1 MDTLLALPKA
11 LVNLAT
17 SLDDL
22 NNISIYHPT
31 FKDWAR
37 DMEYVYLRINA
48 AMHNELDDVY
58 DEINSF
64 VYSFNAD
71 LNEAAL
77 AVCAD
82 RGYKGILRDTI
93 VHYSRFD
100 LE

>member
-1 MDTLLALPKA
+1 MDTLLALPKSI
-11 LVNLAT
+11 VDLAT

-22 NNISIYHPT
+22 NDISIYHPT
-31 FKDWAR
+31 FKEWAR
-37 DMEYVYLRINA
+37 DAAYVYLRINA
-48 AMHNELDDVY
+48 AMHSELDDVY

-64 VYSFNAD
+64 VNSFNAD

-93 VHYSRFD
+93 IRYACFD
-100 LE
+100 LA